1 MDLTSK
7 FRHVQDFPK
16 EGIDFIDITTVLND
30 AEAFKEAIDRIAAE
44 IDTDNCD
51 VIIGSEARGFILGA
65 AVAYKLG
72 KRFVPVRKPGKL
84 PYKTIRGSYELEYG
98 SDTLEMHIDAVKAGD
113 KAVLVDDLLATG
125 GTMGCVAD
133 MTRDLGAT
141 VEKAVFLVELKE
153 LPGRK
158 HLTDKGVIVTSVIE
172 IQ

>member
-1 MDLTSK
+1 MNLKEK
-7 FRHVQDFPK
+7 FRHVLDFPK
-16 EGIDFIDITTVLND
+16 DGIDFIDITTVLND
-30 AEAFKEAIDRIAAE
+30 AEAFKAAIDGIAE
-44 IDTDNCD
+44 YIDVDNCD
-51 VIIGSEARGFILGA
+51 VIVGSEARGFILGA

-98 SDTLEMHIDAVKAGD
+98 TDTLEMHIDAVNKGD

-133 MTRDLGAT
+133 MVRELGGT
-141 VEKAVFLVELKE
+141 IEKAIFLVELSE

-158 HLTDKGVIVTSVIE
+158 KLEEKDLNVVSVVE
-172 IQ
+172 M

>member
-1 MDLTSK
+1 MDLKSK
-7 FRHVQDFPK
+7 FRHVADFPK
-16 EGIDFIDITTVLND
+16 KGIDFIDITTVLND
-30 AEAFKEAIDRIAAE
+30 KEAFKEAIDRLSE
-44 IDTDNCD
+44 ETEKLGCE
-51 VIIGSEARGFILGA
+51 VVVGSEARGFILGA

-98 SDTLEMHIDAVKAGD
+98 TDTLEMHIDSVNKGD

-133 MTRDLGAT
+133 MVRELGGT
-141 VEKAVFLVELKE
+141 IEKAIFLVELSE

-158 HLTDKGVIVTSVIE
+158 KLEEKDLNVVSVVE
-172 IQ
+172 M

>member
-1 MDLTSK
+1 MELKSK
-7 FRHVQDFPK
+7 FRHVADFPK
-16 EGIDFIDITTVLND
+16 KGIDFIDITTVLND
-30 AEAFKEAIDRIAAE
+30 SEAYKEAIDSIAGE

-84 PYKTIRGSYELEYG
+84 PYKTIKGSYELEYG
-98 SDTLEMHIDAVKAGD
+98 EDSLEMHIDAVKKGD

-125 GTMGCVAD
+125 GTMGCVVD
-133 MTRDLGAT
+133 MTRELGAT
-141 VEKAVFLVELKE
+141 VEKAIFLVELKE

-158 HLTDKGVIVTSVIE
+158 HLEDKDVKVVSIVE
-172 IQ
+172 I